1 MVEEYQRQEEDREVE
16 EVPVE
21 EADLQKPTVE
31 PEEVEQQGLETN
43 NQFIFLFTGV
53 IVYLHKNKSANHDK
67 NCPTSIRDLLES
79 FRLGKNQ

>member
-1 MVEEYQRQEEDREVE
+1 MVEGYQKEAEDRGVE

-31 PEEVEQQGLETN
+31 LEEVEEQRLETN

-53 IVYLHKNKSANHDK
+53 IGV
-67 NCPTSIRDLLES
+67 PP
-79 FRLGKNQ
+79 

>member
-1 MVEEYQRQEEDREVE
+1 MAGPQGDWQKAELVVEGYQRQEEDREVE

-31 PEEVEQQGLETN
+31 VEEVEEQGLETN

-53 IVYLHKNKSANHDK
+53 T
-67 NCPTSIRDLLES
+67 P
-79 FRLGKNQ
+79 